1 MWWKKHKYVKTGK
14 DTDVCRVLTI
24 AADPRV
30 LDCNGAAV
38 SLWVNGADGEL
49 SSSGFSSFCR
59 QHHNTMTLYARQSVR
74 VGNRKFVTT
83 YKSVDPES
91 GDHQGQRS
99 GLAEWLMTNTW
110 VTVSKKCGQ
119 IFTTDFR
126 HSNRTEITFHIYTAV
141 NISGLCLRL
150 HLYWWSKQKPTPLL
164 VLCQMPF
171 QLQYNPTNL
180 SWVDR
185 GTESRWSAYPT
196 TWS

>member
-1 MWWKKHKYVKTGK
+1 MCAVFWPLLVTHVY
-14 DTDVCRVLTI
+14 LT
-24 AADPRV
+24 AMELQFHCESMVQMESCHPQVSHHSADNITTQWPFMQG
-30 LDCNGAAV
+30 NQWESAIE
-38 SLWVNGADGEL
+38 NL
-49 SSSGFSSFCR
+49 SRPISR
-59 QHHNTMTLYARQSVR
+59 LILN
-74 VGNRKFVTT
+74 
-83 YKSVDPES
+83 
-91 GDHQGQRS
+91 QGQRS

-119 IFTTDFR
+119 IFITDFR